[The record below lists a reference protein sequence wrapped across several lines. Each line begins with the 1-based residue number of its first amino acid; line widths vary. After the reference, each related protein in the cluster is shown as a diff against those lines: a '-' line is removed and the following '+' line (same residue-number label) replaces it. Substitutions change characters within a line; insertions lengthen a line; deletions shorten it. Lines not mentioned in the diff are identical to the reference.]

1 MEEEYGVTLEAQS
14 YINIDTDGTT
24 ARIFQKTREVDL
36 YDVTEGEDADEKGEV
51 ILSEGYAVNMISL

>member
-36 YDVTEGEDADEKGEV
+36 YDVTEGEDADEK
-51 ILSEGYAVNMISL
+51 AR